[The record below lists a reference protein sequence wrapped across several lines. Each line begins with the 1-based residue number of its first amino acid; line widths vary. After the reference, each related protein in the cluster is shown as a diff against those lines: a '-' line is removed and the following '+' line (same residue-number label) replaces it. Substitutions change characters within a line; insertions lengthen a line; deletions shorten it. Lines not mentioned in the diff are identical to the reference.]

1 MCPETEAIYS
11 REFRDVFD
19 YFANSNLRVSTET
32 DMSAVW
38 KGLKRGGAAK
48 VHNQP
53 CHCCGIFS
61 VDLAKPNAKPCMKWC
76 NGNACSNGNECYHK
90 DIVDDQVLQAY
101 QEDLNTALSKLLV
114 DDINLIF
121 ERTKIPKNEDP
132 SIVPENNVNPLSI
145 HFIPKEHVDKASYS
159 RYLNVELKLRNLP
172 TSGNMSTRRE
182 RLKSSLIIE
191 SDVRKLTSELSH
203 CTPKETACFLMIN
216 AIPCILHMELR
227 VGLKI
232 LTMLLV
238 EGLSNVKERNL
249 YVEIDSLGGRISRF
263 LQDVSEVVNKELLG
277 TNENP
282 TQWEVPYDPVKQ
294 VIGIICLENGKT
306 RRIIEGIEKII
317 RICVPTAEI
326 DNRRNQ
332 WNHALLN
339 YNSGM
344 EIVRQKSDYTDFVIF
359 SYQKYMDN
367 FHNSWI
373 ELHGLA
379 GQTNYTHMIGSGH
392 IGEYMLKWR
401 NLYRHSQQGWESLN
415 WLIKTVYFRRTNRGG
430 ATGNN
435 GRGKRTRLKPIGR
448 WLQRRMMWAT
458 GLTGDNIEDLLE
470 SCTTITNEESIDEQV
485 EEEEQSLNIMHH

>member
-1 MCPETEAIYS
+1 MPCKADLQRLASKVEQIADTLFPFKLSRLSTGEEVLTFEYDSTVQNLIKAFGLTGKENISVAQSIDGANLTKNLRHVTAGIKINDVRSRDPFTGRLLLDDPVDAQSRNFCFPLKIAMCPETEAIYS

-76 NGNACSNGNECYHK
+76 NGNACSNGNKCYHQY
-90 DIVDDQVLQAY
+90 IVDDQVLQAY

-238 EGLSNVKERNL
+238 EGLSNAKERNL
-249 YVEIDSLGGRISRF
+249 
-263 LQDVSEVVNKELLG
+263 
-277 TNENP
+277 
-282 TQWEVPYDPVKQ
+282 
-294 VIGIICLENGKT
+294 
-306 RRIIEGIEKII
+306 
-317 RICVPTAEI
+317 
-326 DNRRNQ
+326 
-332 WNHALLN
+332 
-339 YNSGM
+339 
-344 EIVRQKSDYTDFVIF
+344 
-359 SYQKYMDN
+359 
-367 FHNSWI
+367 
-373 ELHGLA
+373 
-379 GQTNYTHMIGSGH
+379 
-392 IGEYMLKWR
+392 
-401 NLYRHSQQGWESLN
+401 
-415 WLIKTVYFRRTNRGG
+415 
-430 ATGNN
+430 
-435 GRGKRTRLKPIGR
+435 
-448 WLQRRMMWAT
+448 
-458 GLTGDNIEDLLE
+458 
-470 SCTTITNEESIDEQV
+470 
-485 EEEEQSLNIMHH
+485 